1 VISLNDMTVH
11 TNALLGEKFYEIRHG
26 SGLRICIFPKNFSTC
41 YGVIGTKFGSVD
53 DKFKIGDKEI
63 HLPQGTA
70 HFLEHKLFESEDGI
84 SADERFAALGAET
97 NAYTTYTSTRY
108 LFSATKNY
116 GECLSELLRFVTHP
130 YFTEENVEKERGIIE
145 QEIMMYADD
154 PYDKVMENCLRAMYR
169 YNGIRNNICG
179 SPASLKK
186 ITPDVLYEAYGTF
199 YNLNN
204 MTLSVCGDITPDEV
218 IKIAD
223 RELPSESEPF
233 NVIKI
238 PSKPECKGVW
248 KDYAEKRM
256 RVARPLFFIGIKDK
270 AVTEGP
276 ERTRRSLAMTVLN
289 NMIFSGTGEFYNR
302 LLDERLITPGFSFG
316 YSSGGG
322 GAMNYFSGNSDSP
335 EKVYSEIIKKAE
347 AAADGELDMSDFIR
361 CKRSSLAAFLK
372 SFDSSAEI
380 ADDVILSSVISGVDP
395 FSVRELIESLTFD
408 DIKALASELFGNK
421 KNRTMSLILPL

>member
-11 TNALLGEKFYEIRHG
+11 TNALLGEKYYEIRHG
-26 SGLRICIFPKNFSTC
+26 SGLRICVFPKNFSTC

-53 DKFKIGDKEI
+53 DKFKIGEKEI

-97 NAYTTYTSTRY
+97 NAYTAYASTRY

-116 GECLSELLRFVTHP
+116 GACIAELLRFVTHP

-186 ITPDVLYEAYGTF
+186 ITPDVLYGAYGTF

-223 RELPSESEPF
+223 RELPSVNESF
-233 NVIKI
+233 SAVKI
-238 PSKPECKGVW
+238 PSKPEGDGVW
-248 KDYAEKRM
+248 KNYAEKRM

-270 AVTEGP
+270 TVAEGP

-289 NMIFSGTGEFYNR
+289 NMLFSGTGEFYNR

-316 YSSGGG
+316 YSSGAA
-322 GAMNYFSGNSDSP
+322 AMNYFSGNSDAP

-347 AAADGELDMSDFIR
+347 AAAEGDLDVSDFVR
-361 CKRSSLAAFLK
+361 CKRSSLAAFFK

-380 ADDVILSSVISGVDP
+380 ADDVILSSVLSGVDP
-395 FSVRELIESLTFD
+395 FSVREMIDSLTFEE
-408 DIKALASELFGNK
+408 IKSFAEELFGK
-421 KNRTMSLILPL
+421 KNNRTLSLVLPL